1 MKTKPASARI
11 PVIQGPT
18 ASGKTAVAVWLAETF
33 GGEVI
38 SADSRQFYREMS
50 IGTAKPDASEMRGI
64 PHHFINSLS
73 VTDAYT
79 AGRFEAEAVA
89 LADEIIA
96 RGKTPIVAGGSGLY
110 VKAFCEGLDD
120 LPQDDGIRDELKAIF
135 AEKGIE
141 PLQEMMRAL
150 DPAYFA
156 EADVQNPVRMMRGIE
171 LVRLSGKPIAELR
184 AGQKKPRNFTPVKI
198 GLELPRRELYARIDA
213 RVDAMMEA
221 GLAEEARALIGHKD
235 RQALQ
240 TVGYRELF
248 AHFEGL
254 TDLERAVEL
263 IKRNTRRYAKRQL
276 TWLRNDPEIR
286 MFHPDDREGMA
297 RYADLPGRR

>member
-1 MKTKPASARI
+1 MKINNASARV

-18 ASGKTAVAVWLAETF
+18 ASGKTAVAVWLAELC

-50 IGTAKPDASEMRGI
+50 IGTAKPDAAEMRGI

-73 VTDAYT
+73 VTDEYT

-120 LPQDDGIRDELKAIF
+120 LPQDDSIRDELKAIF

-141 PLQEMMRAL
+141 PLQEMMRNL
-150 DPAYFA
+150 DPAYYA
-156 EADVQNPVRMMRGIE
+156 EADVQNPVRLMRGIE
-171 LVRLSGKPIAELR
+171 LVRLSGKPMSALR
-184 AGQKKPRNFTPVKI
+184 AGKKKQRNFTPVKI
-198 GLELPRRELYARIDA
+198 GLELPRKELYARIDA
-213 RVDAMMEA
+213 RVDAMIDG
-221 GLAEEARALIGHKD
+221 GLVAEARALHALKY
-235 RQALQ
+235 RQAMQ

-248 AHFEGL
+248 AHFEGEINL
-254 TDLERAVEL
+254 DRAVEL

-276 TWLRNDPEIR
+276 TWLGNDPEIK
-286 MFHPDDREGMA
+286 MFHPDDKEGMA
-297 RYADLPGRR
+297 RYAGLAKSL